1 MELCLNNNFDF
12 IEKNNEKIK
21 NNYKYNLFCIILN
34 EGHPNNSHYWTI
46 LKDNKK
52 TWKCFYD
59 KLVWDIDNVKK
70 NLLFGL
76 DNDNSFIYENIWN
89 ANLLFYV
96 KKNDFNH
103 EKFVNINSVIC
114 AKIYFVNKNTEIIF
128 KK

>member
-52 TWKCFYD
+52 IWKGFYD
-59 KLVWDIDNVKK
+59 KLVWDIDIVKK
-70 NLLFGL
+70 KLIIWFG
-76 DNDNSFIYENIWN
+76 
-89 ANLLFYV
+89 
-96 KKNDFNH
+96 
-103 EKFVNINSVIC
+103 
-114 AKIYFVNKNTEIIF
+114 
-128 KK
+128 